1 MPSDEELIRT
11 FADGSRDALGTLAQ
25 RYERKLLDL
34 SQAILGSADLA
45 ADAVQETWLRVVRY
59 AHSFNGRSSAKTW
72 LYRIAIN
79 QCRSTLSARPWVS
92 AEPEQATP
100 DASNEPSQTAAMRDE
115 TERLKRAVERLSPP
129 LRETVL
135 LCYTH
140 GLTHEEAAEAMGV
153 PIGTVKSRLHA
164 ALESLRKQLGAAR

>member
-1 MPSDEELIRT
+1 MPSDEELIRA
-11 FADGSRDALGTLAQ
+11 FAGGSREALGTLAE

-59 AHSFNGRSSAKTW
+59 AGSFNGRSSAKTW

-79 QCRSTLSARPWVS
+79 QCRSVLSARPTVDENTGQP
-92 AEPEQATP
+92 AP
-100 DASNEPSQTAAMRDE
+100 DTSTEPSERAAMQDNI
-115 TERLKRAVERLSPP
+115 ERLKRAVERLSPL

-140 GLTHEEAAEAMGV
+140 QLTHEEAAEAMGV
-153 PIGTVKSRLHA
+153 PIGTVKSRVHA
-164 ALESLRKQLGAAR
+164 ALEDLRSQLGAGG

>member
-1 MPSDEELIRT
+1 MPSDEELIRA
-11 FADGSRDALGTLAQ
+11 FVGGSRDALGTLAH
-25 RYERKLLDL
+25 RYECKLLDL
-34 SQAILGSADLA
+34 SQAILGSPDLA

-79 QCRSTLSARPWVS
+79 QCRSVLSARPWVS
-92 AEPEQATP
+92 QEPDQAAP
-100 DASNEPSQTAAMRDE
+100 DVSSEPSQTAAIRDE
-115 TERLKRAVERLSPP
+115 TERLKQAVERLSPP

-140 GLTHEEAAEAMGV
+140 QLTHEEAAEAMGV
-153 PIGTVKSRLHA
+153 PIGTAKSRLHA

>member
-1 MPSDEELIRT
+1 MPSDEELIRA
-11 FADGSRDALGTLAQ
+11 FADGSRDALGTFAQ
-25 RYERKLLDL
+25 RYERRLLDL
-34 SQAILGSADLA
+34 SQAILGSAELA

-59 AHSFNGRSSAKTW
+59 AGSFNGRSSARTW

-79 QCRSTLSARPWVS
+79 QCRSALSARPWVS
-92 AEPEQATP
+92 EEPGQAAP
-100 DASNEPSQTAAMRDE
+100 DVSNEPSQAAAMRDE

-164 ALESLRKQLGAAR
+164 ALENLRTQLGTGG

>member
-1 MPSDEELIRT
+1 MPSDEELIRA
-11 FADGSRDALGTLAQ
+11 FAGGSRDALGTLAQ

-34 SQAILGSADLA
+34 SQAILGSAEMA
-45 ADAVQETWLRVVRY
+45 SDAVQETWLRVVRY
-59 AHSFNGRSSAKTW
+59 ARSFNGRSSAKTW

-79 QCRSTLSARPWVS
+79 QCRSALSARPTTEEDVGQT
-92 AEPEQATP
+92 AP
-100 DASNEPSQTAAMRDE
+100 DVSNEPSERAAMRDE
-115 TERLKRAVERLSPP
+115 TERLKRAVERLSPL

-153 PIGTVKSRLHA
+153 PIGTVKSRVHA
-164 ALESLRKQLGAAR
+164 ALEDLRTQLGAAR